1 MVKKY
6 FSYTYSMGR
15 VRPAETDMLPNGA
28 GSMSSNSLAG
38 GVGCKGRLSCTCH
51 SPTRPREWAQLGPPS
66 SLVRGVGDTD
76 RAEEARV
83 SNPKLVDTNLHR
95 YRKKYR

>member
-1 MVKKY
+1 
-6 FSYTYSMGR
+6 
-15 VRPAETDMLPNGA
+15 MLPNCT

-51 SPTRPREWAQLGPPS
+51 SPTRPREWAQLVPPLIIS
-66 SLVRGVGDTD
+66 VEGGGDTD

-83 SNPKLVDTNLHR
+83 SKPKLVDTNLRR
-95 YRKKYR
+95 YRKK